1 VTASFKIS
9 TEYFGRFQQ
18 GAFIHARFR
27 MFQLFTSSSRREAD
41 SKDRY
46 RPNRRVVE
54 HKGLLRVFPFFL
66 AYPLCF
72 RAVPPCTNLS
82 NMCTFVHADVTRLVC
97 DGVRTVKSQAKAKT
111 VCRGLRIDEMLVGRI
126 ERAAK
131 DGGFSNPSAFIRA
144 AIERE
149 LAGRESGVD
158 AAEERIA
165 ASLDRVVREIRG
177 VKLGQQALFAFV
189 DSLVKTLLTC
199 IAEPPRDAY
208 DQAVAR
214 GRVRY
219 DRFLKSVGAGMAG
232 DSQAAMTELLKRGEE
247 S

>member
-1 VTASFKIS
+1 LFATSF
-9 TEYFGRFQQ
+9 
-18 GAFIHARFR
+18 
-27 MFQLFTSSSRREAD
+27 RREAD
-41 SKDRY
+41 SEDRY
-46 RPNRRVVE
+46 QPNRLVVE
-54 HKGLLRVFPFFL
+54 HKGLLHSL
-66 AYPLCF
+66 WF
-72 RAVPPCTNLS
+72 RRGYLPSFDAVPLGTNSLH
-82 NMCTFVHADVTRLVC
+82 MCTFVHVVVTRLIRG
-97 DGVRTVKSQAKAKT
+97 GVRTVKSQAKVKT
-111 VCRGLRIDEMLVGRI
+111 ICRGLRIDEMLIGRI

-165 ASLDRVVREIRG
+165 ASLDRLAREIRR

-232 DSQAAMTELLKRGEE
+232 DSHAAMTELLKRGEE

>member
-1 VTASFKIS
+1 MAKQKI
-9 TEYFGRFQQ
+9 RIR
-18 GAFIHARFR
+18 AAR
-27 MFQLFTSSSRREAD
+27 LEPELN
-41 SKDRY
+41 K
-46 RPNRRVVE
+46 RV
-54 HKGLLRVFPFFL
+54 
-66 AYPLCF
+66 
-72 RAVPPCTNLS
+72 
-82 NMCTFVHADVTRLVC
+82 
-97 DGVRTVKSQAKAKT
+97 
-111 VCRGLRIDEMLVGRI
+111 
-126 ERAAK
+126 ERATRE
-131 DGGFSNPSAFIRA
+131 GGFSNPSTFMRA

-149 LAGRESGVD
+149 LTGRESGVD

-165 ASLDRVVREIRG
+165 ASLDRVAREIRA

-199 IAEPPRDAY
+199 VAEPPRDAY

-214 GRVRY
+214 GKARY

>member
-1 VTASFKIS
+1 VHAVVTVP
-9 TEYFGRFQQ
+9 
-18 GAFIHARFR
+18 ARR
-27 MFQLFTSSSRREAD
+27 G
-41 SKDRY
+41 
-46 RPNRRVVE
+46 V
-54 HKGLLRVFPFFL
+54 
-66 AYPLCF
+66 
-72 RAVPPCTNLS
+72 RAVKS
-82 NMCTFVHADVTRLVC
+82 VTK
-97 DGVRTVKSQAKAKT
+97 GKT
-111 VCRGLRIDEMLVGRI
+111 VCRGLRIDGLLIGRI
-126 ERAAK
+126 ESAAR
-131 DGGFSNPSAFIRA
+131 DGGFSSPTAFMRA

-165 ASLDRVVREIRG
+165 ASLDRLAREIRG

-199 IAEPPRDAY
+199 VAEPPRDAY

-214 GRVRY
+214 GKARY

-247 S
+247 N

>member
-1 VTASFKIS
+1 MSKQKVRIRA
-9 TEYFGRFQQ
+9 
-18 GAFIHARFR
+18 AR
-27 MFQLFTSSSRREAD
+27 LTPELD
-41 SKDRY
+41 
-46 RPNRRVVE
+46 
-54 HKGLLRVFPFFL
+54 
-66 AYPLCF
+66 
-72 RAVPPCTNLS
+72 
-82 NMCTFVHADVTRLVC
+82 
-97 DGVRTVKSQAKAKT
+97 
-111 VCRGLRIDEMLVGRI
+111 GRI
-126 ERAAK
+126 ALATK
-131 DGGFSNPSAFIRA
+131 SGGFSNPSAFIRA

-165 ASLDRVVREIRG
+165 ATLDRLGREIRA

-199 IAEPPRDAY
+199 VAEPPRDAY

-214 GRVRY
+214 GKARY